1 MAKKKTVK
9 LDKKKIPKHIGIIMD
24 GNRRWAAKRGL
35 TAMEGHQAG
44 VKALIKIVEHCLDL
58 GVETLTIY
66 ALSTENWRK
75 RAKKEVE
82 GLFNLLVRAVDE
94 KKEEYKKKGVKLA
107 VIGDFQAFPRK
118 VVKAIEEMLAIVKTH
133 ERLKVNV
140 ALNYGGRD
148 EILRAVKRI
157 IEQDIPANKIN
168 EEMFGKFLYTNGEP
182 DPDFLIRTG
191 GEERLSN
198 FLLWQLS
205 YSELYFTNTLWPDFS
220 PRRLDQ
226 AIIQY
231 QKRQRRFGGGK
242 FEVYKPKKSLASRKR
257 SGESGR
263 ASKKQK

>member
-1 MAKKKTVK
+1 MIKYSTVAKTTIR
-9 LDKKKIPKHIGIIMD
+9 LDKKRIPKHIGIIMD

-35 TAMEGHQAG
+35 TAIQGHEAG
-44 VKALIKIVEHCLDL
+44 VKTLVKIVEHCLEL

-82 GLFNLLVRAVDE
+82 GIFNLLLKAVEE
-94 KKEEYKKKGVKLA
+94 KKDEYKKKGVKLA
-107 VIGDFQAFPRK
+107 IIGDFQAFPRK
-118 VVKAIEEMLAIVKTH
+118 VVRAIEEMLAIVKTH

-148 EILRAVKRI
+148 EIIRAVKEI
-157 IEQDIPANKIN
+157 VKQDIPAKKIN
-168 EEMFGKFLYTNGEP
+168 EKMFGEFLYTNGEP
-182 DPDFLIRTG
+182 DPELMIRTG
-191 GEERLSN
+191 GQERLSN

-205 YSELYFTNTLWPDFS
+205 YSELYFTDTLWPDFS

-226 AIIQY
+226 AIVEY

-242 FEVYKPKKSLASRKR
+242 FSAYGRKK
-257 SGESGR
+257 
-263 ASKKQK
+263 